1 MDVNVG
7 IDAGFDKIGETN
19 NSERG
24 VNIGYDEKNIH
35 AVEPD
40 HCENYEGDTIV
51 H

>member
-1 MDVNVG
+1 VDVNVG
-7 IDAGFDKIGETN
+7 IDAGFDTIWETK

-24 VNIGYDEKNIH
+24 VNIGYYENVFH

-40 HCENYEGDTIV
+40 HCEDYEGETIL